1 MSNQSDQKFAGK
13 TALISGGAS
22 GIGLATAKR
31 LIADGATVWISDIQ
45 DELGESVAE
54 EIGATFVHLDV
65 VNESEWI
72 SVVELIAS
80 QGQGLHFVMNNAG
93 IAVNGNLETE
103 TTEGFMRTININL
116 LGVFLGCKVCAPLI
130 EVSGGGAIVNVSSIY
145 GMVSSSKVVAYSA
158 SKGGV
163 RAMTKSM
170 ALDLAERETGIRVNS
185 IHLGFAETPLVE
197 NAIAQLEP
205 EEGEQFSA
213 RLAERALLGLADP
226 DQIAAAAVFL
236 FSDDSSFMTGS
247 ELVVDGG
254 FTAS

>member
-1 MSNQSDQKFAGK
+1 MTERRFEAR

-31 LIADGATVWISDIQ
+31 MIADGATVWISDIQ

-54 EIGATFVHLDV
+54 EIGATYVHLDV

-80 QGQGLHFVMNNAG
+80 QGQGLHFLMNNAG

-103 TTEGFMRTININL
+103 TTDGFMRTININL
-116 LGVFLGCKVCAPLI
+116 LGVFLGCKVCAPMI
-130 EVSGGGAIVNVSSIY
+130 EVSGGGAIVNVSSI
-145 GMVSSSKVVAYSA
+145 SKSI
-158 SKGGV
+158 
-163 RAMTKSM
+163 

-185 IHLGFAETPLVE
+185 IHPGFAETPLVE

-205 EEGEQFSA
+205 KEGEQFSA